1 MKRFF
6 IIPIIISL
14 GFVLV
19 SAGEFEEKLI
29 KAEQRN
35 ANAQYDIGIMY
46 KTGVGVPQNYK
57 QAYIWFSLAA
67 AQGNKDAA
75 KKRNLIE
82 KKFTPQQ
89 LSEAQDLAIIK
100 QKLLSKLNIK
110 PIPDIKPIP
119 EQKSVT
125 GRFIANSVEGTLFII
140 SGKVKNTTSGSISY
154 IKVHGVLITKD
165 KAIAKSQ
172 TSFCGN
178 IVPENSLR
186 RSVPFLIVFSDLPA
200 DLKNFTVKVSGF
212 ERQFKN

>member
-1 MKRFF
+1 M
-6 IIPIIISL
+6 L
-14 GFVLV
+14 
-19 SAGEFEEKLI
+19 
-29 KAEQRN
+29 Q
-35 ANAQYDIGIMY
+35 
-46 KTGVGVPQNYK
+46 
-57 QAYIWFSLAA
+57 
-67 AQGNKDAA
+67 

-186 RSVPFLIVFSDLPA
+186 RSGIADLINQIMVENGQNNINVDIKPDETVPFMIVFSDLPA

>member
-75 KKRNLIE
+75 KK
-82 KKFTPQQ
+82 KK
-89 LSEAQDLAIIK
+89 LD
-100 QKLLSKLNIK
+100 
-110 PIPDIKPIP
+110 
-119 EQKSVT
+119 
-125 GRFIANSVEGTLFII
+125 
-140 SGKVKNTTSGSISY
+140 
-154 IKVHGVLITKD
+154 
-165 KAIAKSQ
+165 
-172 TSFCGN
+172 
-178 IVPENSLR
+178 
-186 RSVPFLIVFSDLPA
+186 
-200 DLKNFTVKVSGF
+200 
-212 ERQFKN
+212 